1 MTDQPDPSLPR
12 SVPPFAGLRVVDVS
26 SGIAGAYAA
35 KVLADL
41 GARVAAVEATGGSPL
56 RRRRAAPEP
65 VPAGEAP
72 LWRHLRSRVAV
83 HEAPDPVDLDD
94 PVVAALVA
102 DAHLVIDDR
111 VPVAG
116 VHRMRDWQRHN
127 PDRIV
132 VSVTPYGLE
141 GPWAERP
148 ATGFTAEVDSGAVDR
163 RGAPPRPP
171 VPVGGDLVDWLA
183 GSFAALGAASAW
195 RLLRHSGVGQLVD
208 VSMLEAA
215 VTCLNGPYRVMSA
228 QWFAGMTMPRAIEVP
243 SIEPATDG
251 PVGFCTQTAQQWSDF
266 CAMIGRPDLSED
278 PTFNQADARMAA
290 IDLIRSAI
298 SDFCSTRTVDEIV
311 ELAAAMR
318 IPVTPVGTGATVWG
332 FDQLAARDVY
342 SVDADGLRRPRPP
355 FRFSRSVLAGR
366 DTATGFA
373 GDGDGA
379 AFDADADADGETL
392 QGTPADAPDPAD
404 LAAGAGGAPPPRPFV
419 GLRVVD
425 LTAFWAGPFVTQYL
439 GALGADVIKIESIQR
454 PDGIRF
460 LGSFDLDAPWER
472 SFVFHG
478 VNTDKRDVTLDL
490 STPAG
495 REALDRLLEGA
506 DLLVENF
513 TPRVLENFAI
523 SWDELHLR
531 HPGLIMVRMPAFGL
545 DGPWRDRAGFAMTI
559 EQTSGLAWTTGYDD
573 LPLVP
578 RGPCDP
584 VGGVHALIAI
594 HAALAERDRSG
605 VGQHVEVP
613 LLEVACNIAAE
624 AVLEHS
630 AHGIVLDRSTPPAT
644 CPRVLVAC
652 AGEDQWL
659 GIDVADDDQWR
670 ALCTAVAID
679 GGARDGAASDPVL
692 DPDLDLAAR
701 RSRADGIRAR
711 IAAWSVELPV
721 AEAERRLL
729 DAGIPAAAM
738 RRSGA
743 IVEHPQFAARRV
755 LQRFEHP
762 VTGEAG
768 YPNFPLTFSAWGPH
782 LLSRRPPLLGEHTRE
797 VLGELGYDDPTLDQ
811 LEADRV
817 IGTRPAWL

>member
-1 MTDQPDPSLPR
+1 MSDHPDSSAPR
-12 SVPPFAGLRVVDVS
+12 AVPPLAGLRAVDVS

-41 GARVAAVEATGGSPL
+41 GAHVDAIEAPGGSPL
-56 RRRRAAPEP
+56 RRRRVAPEP
-65 VPAGEAP
+65 LSAGASP
-72 LWRHLRSRVAV
+72 LWRHLRSQVTM
-83 HEAPDPVDLDD
+83 HEAIYPGDLAD
-94 PVVAALVA
+94 PVVAALLDGAV
-102 DAHLVIDDR
+102 LVVDDR
-111 VPVAG
+111 VPAGG
-116 VHRMRDWQRHN
+116 VHHLRDWQRRN

-132 VSVTPYGLE
+132 VSVTPYGLD

-183 GSFAALGAASAW
+183 GSFAALGAVSAW
-195 RLLRHSGVGQLVD
+195 RLRSLHGIGQLVD

-228 QWFAGMTMPRAIEVP
+228 QWFAGMAMPRAIEVP
-243 SIEPATDG
+243 SIEPAADG

-290 IDLIRSAI
+290 IDTIRGAI

-332 FDQLAARDVY
+332 FDQLVARDVY
-342 SVDADGLRRPRPP
+342 RVDDDGLRRPRPP
-355 FRFSRSVLAGR
+355 FRFSHSVLAG
-366 DTATGFA
+366 DA
-373 GDGDGA
+373 DGA
-379 AFDADADADGETL
+379 AFDGEGSGSDDGQPE
-392 QGTPADAPDPAD
+392 PAEPAAPER
-404 LAAGAGGAPPPRPFV
+404 AAGAPPRPFA

-439 GALGADVIKIESIQR
+439 GALGADVIKVESIQR

-478 VNTDKRDVTLDL
+478 VNTDKRDITLDL

-495 REALDRLLEGA
+495 SEALGRLLEGA
-506 DLLVENF
+506 DLVVENF
-513 TPRVLENFAI
+513 TPRVLDNFGI
-523 SWDELHLR
+523 SWDEIHAR

-573 LPLVP
+573 VPLVP

-630 AHGIVLDRSTPPAT
+630 AHRVVLDRSTPPAT

-659 GIDVADDDQWR
+659 GVETVDDDQWR
-670 ALCTAVAID
+670 ALCAVLAGDGPGADTA
-679 GGARDGAASDPVL
+679 L
-692 DPDLDLAAR
+692 DPDLAIGAR
-701 RSRADGIRAR
+701 RARADTIAER
-711 IAAWSVELPV
+711 IAAWAADLPV
-721 AEAERRLL
+721 DEAERRLL
-729 DAGIPAAAM
+729 AVGVPTAVM
-738 RRSGA
+738 RRSGD
-743 IVEHPQFAARRV
+743 IVDHPQFAARQV
-755 LQRFEHP
+755 LQRFDHP
-762 VTGEAG
+762 VTGDAG

-797 VLGELGYDDPTLDQ
+797 VLGELGYDDATLDQ

-817 IGTRPAWL
+817 IGTRPAWM

>member
-1 MTDQPDPSLPR
+1 MTDHPDSSPLR
-12 SVPPFAGLRVVDVS
+12 AVPPFAGLRAVDLS

-41 GARVAAVEATGGSPL
+41 GAHVDAIEAPGGSPL
-56 RRRRAAPEP
+56 RRRRVAPEP
-65 VPAGEAP
+65 LSSDDSP
-72 LWRHLRSRVAV
+72 LWRHLRSQVTV
-83 HEAPDPVDLDD
+83 HEAPDPGDLAD
-94 PVVAALVA
+94 PVVDGLLTDAVLV
-102 DAHLVIDDR
+102 VDDR
-111 VPVAG
+111 IPEAG
-116 VHRMRDWQRHN
+116 VHRLRDWQRAN

-132 VSVTPYGLE
+132 VSVTPYGLD

-183 GSFAALGAASAW
+183 GSFAALGAVSAW
-195 RLLRHSGVGQLVD
+195 RLRSHHGIGQLVD
-208 VSMLEAA
+208 VSMLESA

-228 QWFAGMTMPRAIEVP
+228 QWFAGMAMARAIEVP
-243 SIEPATDG
+243 SIEPAADG

-266 CAMIGRPDLSED
+266 CAMIGRPDLSEN
-278 PTFNQADARMAA
+278 PAFNQADARMAA
-290 IDLIRSAI
+290 IDTIRSAI
-298 SDFCSTRTVDEIV
+298 SDFCSTRTVEEIV

-318 IPVTPVGTGATVWG
+318 IPVTPVGTGATVWA
-332 FDQLAARDVY
+332 FDQLVARDVY
-342 SVDADGLRRPRPP
+342 RVDADGLRRPRPP
-355 FRFSRSVLAGR
+355 FRFSHSVLPGTDDSAE
-366 DTATGFA
+366 
-373 GDGDGA
+373 
-379 AFDADADADGETL
+379 ADGE
-392 QGTPADAPDPAD
+392 GSGPDDGHVEAADPPAPAS
-404 LAAGAGGAPPPRPFV
+404 AAGTPPPRPFD

-439 GALGADVIKIESIQR
+439 GALGADVIKVESIQR

-478 VNTDKRDVTLDL
+478 VNTDKRDITLDL
-490 STPAG
+490 SSPAG
-495 REALDRLLEGA
+495 REALDRLLDGA
-506 DLLVENF
+506 DLVIENF
-513 TPRVLENFAI
+513 TPRVLENFGI
-523 SWDELHLR
+523 SWDEIHAR

-573 LPLVP
+573 VPLVP

-594 HAALAERDRSG
+594 HTALAERDRSG
-605 VGQHVEVP
+605 MGQHVEVP

-630 AHGIVLDRSTPPAT
+630 AHGVVLDWSTPPAT

-659 GIDVADDDQWR
+659 GVETVDDHQWR
-670 ALCTAVAID
+670 ALCAVLAGD
-679 GGARDGAASDPVL
+679 DRADPVL
-692 DPDLDLAAR
+692 DPDLTIGAR
-701 RSRADGIRAR
+701 RAGAEAIGAR
-711 IAAWSVELPV
+711 IAAWAVELPV
-721 AEAERRLL
+721 DEAERRLL
-729 DAGIPAAAM
+729 DAGVPAAVM
-738 RRSGA
+738 RRSGD
-743 IVEHPQFAARRV
+743 IVDHPQFSARQV
-755 LQRFEHP
+755 LQHFEHP
-762 VTGEAG
+762 VTGDAG

-782 LLSRRPPLLGEHTRE
+782 LLTRRPPLLGEHTRE
-797 VLGELGYDDPTLDQ
+797 VLGELGYDDATLDQ
-811 LEADRV
+811 LEADRI
-817 IGTRPAWL
+817 IGNRPAWM

>member
-1 MTDQPDPSLPR
+1 MTDHPDSSPLR
-12 SVPPFAGLRVVDVS
+12 LVPPFAGLRAVDLS

-41 GARVAAVEATGGSPL
+41 GAHVDAVEAPGGSPL
-56 RRRRAAPEP
+56 RRRRVAPEP
-65 VPAGEAP
+65 LSSDASS
-72 LWRHLRSRVAV
+72 LWRHLRSQVTV
-83 HEAPDPVDLDD
+83 HEAPEPGDPTD
-94 PVVAALVA
+94 PVVDALLAEAA
-102 DAHLVIDDR
+102 LVIDDR
-111 VPVAG
+111 IPEAG
-116 VHRMRDWQRHN
+116 THRLRDWQRAN

-132 VSVTPYGLE
+132 VSVTPYGLD

-148 ATGFTAEVDSGAVDR
+148 ATGFTTEVDSGAVDR

-183 GSFAALGAASAW
+183 GSFAALGAVSAW
-195 RLLRHSGVGQLVD
+195 RLRSHHGVGQLVD
-208 VSMLEAA
+208 VSTLEVA

-228 QWFAGMTMPRAIEVP
+228 QWFAGMAMPRAIEVP
-243 SIEPATDG
+243 SIEPAADG

-278 PTFNQADARMAA
+278 PAFNQADARMAA
-290 IDLIRSAI
+290 IDTIRSAI

-332 FDQLAARDVY
+332 FDQLVERDVY
-342 SVDADGLRRPRPP
+342 RVGADGLRRPRPP
-355 FRFSRSVLAGR
+355 FRFSHSVLAS
-366 DTATGFA
+366 DV
-373 GDGDGA
+373 DGA
-379 AFDADADADGETL
+379 ASATASETASEGAASEGEHA
-392 QGTPADAPDPAD
+392 GPADD
-404 LAAGAGGAPPPRPFV
+404 AAVATGPGGLPPRPFA

-439 GALGADVIKIESIQR
+439 GALGADVIKVESIQR

-478 VNTDKRDVTLDL
+478 VNTDKRDITLDL
-490 STPAG
+490 SAPAG
-495 REALDRLLEGA
+495 REALDRLLDGA
-506 DLLVENF
+506 DLIIENF
-513 TPRVLENFAI
+513 TPRVLENFGL
-523 SWDELHLR
+523 SWDDLHAR
-531 HPGLIMVRMPAFGL
+531 HPRLIMVRMPAFGL

-573 LPLVP
+573 VPLVP

-630 AHGIVLDRSTPPAT
+630 AHDVVLDRSTPPAA

-659 GIDVADDDQWR
+659 GVETADDDQWR
-670 ALCTAVAID
+670 ALCTVLAVD
-679 GGARDGAASDPVL
+679 GRADPMLDPELTIGARRDHAPGIGAA
-692 DPDLDLAAR
+692 
-701 RSRADGIRAR
+701 
-711 IAAWSVELPV
+711 IAAWAADLP
-721 AEAERRLL
+721 ADEAERRLL
-729 DAGIPAAAM
+729 DAGVPAAVM
-738 RRSGA
+738 RRSGD
-743 IVEHPQFAARRV
+743 IVDHPQFAARQV

-768 YPNFPLTFSAWGPH
+768 YPNFPLSFSAWGPQ

-797 VLGELGYDDPTLDQ
+797 VLGELGYDDATLDQ

-817 IGTRPAWL
+817 IGTRPAWM

>member
-1 MTDQPDPSLPR
+1 MTDQASSHRRVEPALSDM
-12 SVPPFAGLRVVDVS
+12 RVVDLS

-41 GARVAAVEATGGSPL
+41 GAHVDAIEAPGGSPL

-65 VPAGEAP
+65 LSIDDSP
-72 LWRHLRSRVAV
+72 LWRHLRALVTV
-83 HEAPDPVDLDD
+83 HEATDPCDLDD
-94 PVVAALVA
+94 PVVARILA
-102 DAHLVIDDR
+102 DAALVIDDR
-111 VPVAG
+111 VPEHG
-116 VHRMRDWQRHN
+116 VHRVRDWQRSHT
-127 PDRIV
+127 DRIV
-132 VSVTPYGLE
+132 VSITPYGLD

-148 ATGFTAEVDSGAVDR
+148 ATAFTAEIDSGAVDR

-171 VPVGGDLVDWLA
+171 VPVGGDLVEWLA

-195 RLLRHSGVGQLVD
+195 RLRSHHGTGQLVD

-228 QWFAGMTMPRAIEVP
+228 QWFAGMAMPRAIEVP
-243 SIEPATDG
+243 SIEPAADG

-266 CAMIGRPDLSED
+266 CAMIGRPDLSAD

-290 IDLIRSAI
+290 IDTIRGAI
-298 SDFCSTRTVDEIV
+298 ADFCSTRTVDEIV

-332 FDQLAARDVY
+332 FDQLVARDVY
-342 SVDADGLRRPRPP
+342 RVDADGLRRPRPP
-355 FRFSRSVLAGR
+355 FRFSRSVLA
-366 DTATGFA
+366 
-373 GDGDGA
+373 
-379 AFDADADADGETL
+379 
-392 QGTPADAPDPAD
+392 DAPTGEQVERD
-404 LAAGAGGAPPPRPFV
+404 AAGPPSPAVVPPPRPFA

-439 GALGADVIKIESIQR
+439 GALGADVIKVESIQR

-490 STPAG
+490 SSPAG
-495 REALDRLLEGA
+495 RAALDRLLDGA
-506 DLLVENF
+506 DVLVENF

-523 SWDELHLR
+523 SWDDLHSR
-531 HPGLIMVRMPAFGL
+531 NPGLIMVRMPAFGL

-594 HAALAERDRSG
+594 HAALAERDRTG

-630 AHGIVLDRSTPPAT
+630 VRGIVLDRSTPPAT

-659 GIDVADDDQWR
+659 GIEAADDLQWR
-670 ALCTAVAID
+670 ALCTALATD
-679 GGARDGAASDPVL
+679 DAATDPVL
-692 DPDLDLAAR
+692 DPDLGLAAR
-701 RSRADGIRAR
+701 RSRADAIRVQ
-711 IAAWSVELPV
+711 IAAWAAELPV
-721 AEAERRLL
+721 ADAERRLL
-729 DAGIPAAAM
+729 DAGVPAAAM
-738 RRSGA
+738 RRSGD
-743 IVEHPQFAARRV
+743 IVDHPQFAARQV
-755 LQRFEHP
+755 LQPFEHP
-762 VTGEAG
+762 VTGSAG

-797 VLGELGYDDPTLDQ
+797 VLGEVGYDDATLDQ
-811 LEADRV
+811 LETDRV